1 MDHPMPAAVDL
12 PALPDKL
19 TMGTATAEM
28 ARLASLMGRHQQ
40 PRMTLDAGALEVF
53 DSSAI
58 AVLLELRRE
67 LLRQGLELQVLR
79 MPPRLRDLMT
89 LYGVGELLP
98 A

>member
-1 MDHPMPAAVDL
+1 MVPEVTSPARTL
-12 PALPDKL
+12 ALPGKL
-19 TMGTATAEM
+19 TMSTATGEMERLVTQLEGLQGAEV
-28 ARLASLMGRHQQ
+28 
-40 PRMTLDAGALEVF
+40 TLDGAGLEVF

-67 LLRQGLELQVLR
+67 LMRQNCQLRVLR
-79 MPPRLRDLMT
+79 LPSRLRDLMA